1 MSGKELYE
9 RMRRH
14 EPDRE
19 PWNYIDQA
27 VRDFWERLAK
37 ALTKEGRLV

>member
-9 RMRRH
+9 KMRRH
-14 EPDRE
+14 EPERE
-19 PWNYIDQA
+19 NWQWLDQQ
-27 VRDFWERLAK
+27 VRDFWERLAI